1 MPWVHAQSRVSLS
14 DTFPPMKCP
23 SLSLGRG
30 PAQTLRVVLSLDL
43 DQLEN
48 PAGGGHLRRWPVVA
62 PAGAGADV
70 HDQNPLHWDQRVAW
84 GRGGGFVQPASECL
98 TGDGAGEMDP
108 WSNAR
113 QTFCLPDL
121 SLPLLV
127 CHLGVDRS
135 RINSVDSEERV
146 VGGRWWGAPFVPLT
160 RMGPRAEYGRNV
172 SVDEVPLLADFL
184 KLRVWY
190 PDVGGHHTPPERRP
204 KPRGPAPNAEH
215 GRCTPEEIIRRGG
228 RSREEQPT
236 KRR

>member
-1 MPWVHAQSRVSLS
+1 MPEFVSG
-14 DTFPPMKCP
+14 PWACP
-23 SLSLGRG
+23 DAKSS
-30 PAQTLRVVLSLDL
+30 PVLDL

-48 PAGGGHLRRWPVVA
+48 PAGEATFAVGLLLLQLGLEPTSTTKTRCIGISGLR
-62 PAGAGADV
+62 GA
-70 HDQNPLHWDQRVAW
+70 W
-84 GRGGGFVQPASECL
+84 GGFVQSECL

-190 PDVGGHHTPPERRP
+190 PDVGGHHTPQNE
-204 KPRGPAPNAEH
+204 
-215 GRCTPEEIIRRGG
+215 GRSLVVRHPTQNTAGVRPEEIIRRGG